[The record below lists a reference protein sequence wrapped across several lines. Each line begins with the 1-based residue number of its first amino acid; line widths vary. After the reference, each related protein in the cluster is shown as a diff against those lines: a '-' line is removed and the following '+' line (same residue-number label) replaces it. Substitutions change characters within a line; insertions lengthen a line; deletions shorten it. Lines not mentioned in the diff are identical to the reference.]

1 MKYKTEAEV
10 EVDYPFYGFVE
21 LEMDSAEFNRMNRWS
36 VVNGITMETF
46 IEKLNSFDRSWAD
59 GL

>member
-10 EVDYPFYGFVE
+10 EVDYPRYFFHEVE
-21 LEMDSAEFNRMNRWS
+21 HTSKHL
-36 VVNGITMETF
+36 TF
-46 IEKLNSFDRSWAD
+46 MSRQTVINELSWKALKMKLNSFDRSWAD